1 MRSFLL
7 ISWVSISLASVGEKE
22 AYMKTLRKRHPN
34 LSQDRIEAMAY
45 EHIGWTLPETKFIF
59 RSPPRD
65 ASYTPNEIIR
75 GIFVENPNGKNEE
88 LIPQISDRLTANDLH
103 VDRVL
108 IARQLSYLR
117 RQRKDEQ
124 WEEYRRFTQA

>member
-1 MRSFLL
+1 MRSFFL
-7 ISWVSISLASVGEKE
+7 IGWVSISLASVGEKE

-45 EHIGWTLPETKFIF
+45 EHLGWMLPET

-65 ASYTPNEIIR
+65 PSSTHNEIIR
-75 GIFVENPNGKNEE
+75 GIFVENPNGKNDE
-88 LIPQISDRLTANDLH
+88 LIPPIADRLTANDLH
-103 VDRVL
+103 VDRVS

-124 WEEYRRFTQA
+124 WEEYRRFTRA